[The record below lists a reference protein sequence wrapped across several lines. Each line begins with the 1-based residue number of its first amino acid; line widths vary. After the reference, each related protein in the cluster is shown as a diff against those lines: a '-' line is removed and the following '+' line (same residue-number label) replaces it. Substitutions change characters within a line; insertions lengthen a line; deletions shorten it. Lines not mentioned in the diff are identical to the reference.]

1 MEIKKILES
10 LGINPQNSGAAIG
23 GNWLHTN
30 SEIISSFS
38 PVDGKKI
45 GEVSTANEKNYNDC
59 IAFIQNIFNEREV
72 SISQSK
78 NLSNLVLDIYFTC
91 YLEDFNFMRKKIYS
105 LNKKADLLMQRVKYR
120 KKKLIACDMDMTI
133 INVETIDL
141 INDNLLKNNQI
152 SNITKN
158 AMSGNMS
165 FGKSIIIRTKLLK
178 GIKKLEIIN
187 LINKININEGV
198 ESVIRTMNSFGHHT
212 ILISGGY
219 DLIANSIGQKVGFKE
234 IRCNTLEFANNHLT
248 GNLVN
253 TILDKKGKLFHISNK
268 TYIEEMLRSYQD
280 QHGTIK
286 KENIPITV
294 KMHPELDESDF

>member
-1 MEIKKILES
+1 MSYKCFQFVLT
-10 LGINPQNSGAAIG
+10 LVA
-23 GNWLHTN
+23 T
-30 SEIISSFS
+30 
-38 PVDGKKI
+38 
-45 GEVSTANEKNYNDC
+45 NEKNYKDC
-59 IAFIQNIFNEREV
+59 IAFIQNIFNERKV
-72 SISQSK
+72 SVSQSK

-91 YLEDFNFMRKKIYS
+91 NLDDFNFMRKKIYS
-105 LNKKADLLMQRVKYR
+105 LNKKADLLMQKVKYR

-158 AMSGNMS
+158 AMSGNIS

-178 GIKKLEIIN
+178 GIKKLEIVN

-219 DLIANSIGQKVGFKE
+219 DLIANIIGKKVGFKE
-234 IRCNTLEFANNHLT
+234 IRCNTLEVVNNQLT
-248 GNLVN
+248 GNLEN
-253 TILDKKGKLFHISNK
+253 TILDKKGKLFYLKS
-268 TYIEEMLRSYQD
+268 S
-280 QHGTIK
+280 IK
-286 KENIPITV
+286 KLNIKKDLTLAIGDGDNDIDMIKYSGLGVAWNAYKKV
-294 KMHPELDESDF
+294 KVAADVSIKFSFKSLLYFQGYTDKEILN